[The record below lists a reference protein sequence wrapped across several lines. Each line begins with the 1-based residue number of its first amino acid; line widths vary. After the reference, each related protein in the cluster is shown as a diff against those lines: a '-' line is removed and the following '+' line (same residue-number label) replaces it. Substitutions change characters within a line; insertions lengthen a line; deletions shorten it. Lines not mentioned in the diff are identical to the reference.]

1 MEKTKAVPT
10 HEQIE
15 AKPLKLKRILWT
27 TDFSSASQASLPH
40 AIALARRYESMV
52 YLAHVVVPHPYPM
65 VSPEAAPYIEDLR
78 RGSSSRLTTMAESA
92 ELQGIPHEVL
102 LGHGE
107 VAEEVNAMVR
117 EHQIDLLVL
126 TTHGRRGLRR
136 FLLGSVAE
144 EIWRTAECPV
154 LTVGP
159 RALDHPAG
167 EIALRQILYPT
178 DLSAESFSAAPFA
191 LSFALEYGSRLT
203 VLHVVP
209 AAIRTSAQL
218 LARAFRD
225 ELQET
230 FPSETVPWC
239 EPDCLVESGDPAET
253 ILKIARER
261 EADLIVLG
269 VRSPEALAKQH
280 ISNVAYPVVAGADCP
295 VLTVR
300 ATS

>member
-10 HEQIE
+10 HEHIA
-15 AKPLKLKRILWT
+15 AKPIKLKKILWT
-27 TDFSSASQASLPH
+27 TDFSPASQASLPH
-40 AIALARRYESMV
+40 AIALARRYESKV

-65 VSPEAAPYIEDLR
+65 VSPEAAPYVEDLR
-78 RGSSSRLTTMAESA
+78 RGSSTRLTTIAEA
-92 ELQGIPHEVL
+92 DELQGIPHEVL

-107 VAEEVNAMVR
+107 VAEELNAMVKD
-117 EHQIDLLVL
+117 HQIDLLVL
-126 TTHGRRGLRR
+126 ATHGRRGLRR

-144 EIWRTAECPV
+144 EVWRTAECPV

-159 RALDHPAG
+159 HALGRPAA

-178 DLSAESFSAAPFA
+178 DLSAESFAAAPFA
-191 LSFALEYGSRLT
+191 LSFALEYESRLT

-209 AAIRTSAQL
+209 AAIRTSARL

-225 ELQET
+225 ELQEI
-230 FPSETVPWC
+230 FPSEAVPWC
-239 EPDCLVESGDPAET
+239 EPECLVESGDPPET
-253 ILKIARER
+253 ILKIAKER
-261 EADLIVLG
+261 KADLIVLG

-280 ISNVAYPVVAGADCP
+280 LSNVAYPVVAGADCP

>member
-10 HEQIE
+10 HAQIA
-15 AKPLKLKRILWT
+15 AKPLKLKKILWT
-27 TDFSSASQASLPH
+27 TDFSPASQASLAH
-40 AIALARRYESMV
+40 AIALVRRYESML

-65 VSPEAAPYIEDLR
+65 VSPEAAPYVEDLR
-78 RGSSSRLTTMAESA
+78 RGSSSRLTAMVESA
-92 ELQGIPHEVL
+92 EFQGIPHEVL

-107 VAEEVNAMVR
+107 VAEELNAMVR
-117 EHQIDLLVL
+117 DHQIDLLVL
-126 TTHGRRGLRR
+126 ATHGRRGLRR

-159 RALDHPAG
+159 RALARPAE

-178 DLSAESFSAAPFA
+178 DLSAESFAAAPFA

-209 AAIRTSAQL
+209 AAIRTSVRL
-218 LARAFRD
+218 LARAFHD
-225 ELQET
+225 ELQES

-253 ILKIARER
+253 ILKIAKER

-280 ISNVAYPVVAGADCP
+280 LSNVAYPVVAGADCP

>member
-10 HEQIE
+10 HEQIA
-15 AKPLKLKRILWT
+15 AKPLKLKKILWT
-27 TDFSSASQASLPH
+27 TDFSPASQASLGH
-40 AIALARRYESMV
+40 AVALARRYESMI

-65 VSPEAAPYIEDLR
+65 VSPEAAPYVEDLR
-78 RGSSSRLTTMAESA
+78 RGSSSRLTVMAESA
-92 ELQGIPHEVL
+92 ELQGIPHDVL

-107 VAEEVNAMVR
+107 VAEELNAMVR

-126 TTHGRRGLRR
+126 ATHGRRGLRH

-159 RALDHPAG
+159 HAMDRPA
-167 EIALRQILYPT
+167 EKIALRQILFPT
-178 DLSAESFSAAPFA
+178 DLSAESFAAAPFA

-209 AAIRTSAQL
+209 AAIRASARL

-225 ELQET
+225 ELQEIL
-230 FPSETVPWC
+230 PSESAPWC

-253 ILKIARER
+253 ILKIAKER

-300 ATS
+300 AAS